1 MKEKIKKILDK
12 LIIGGIFLIPF
23 ALFDPSLSELFLGTA
38 LLLFIILIILFPEE
52 KKQLQLAIW
61 DYPLIF
67 FIGSVFISFFITPQ
81 KDLETVL
88 FTAADIYLVLVYFL
102 IKFRLSQN
110 ENLFLEIKKIFSIS
124 GMISCLIVIIGYL
137 LLMFGWRF
145 NLILFLNRAKGFFKD
160 PNVLSAFL
168 VVPLLLIVSKL
179 SKKER
184 EEKETFNDI
193 VSIIILSTIFI
204 LTFSRG
210 GIVNLSS
217 SILILFVLNLFFK
230 VFSNQKLVKLIII
243 PLFFSLFVLSTG
255 WYLNEANL
263 VFKTKEGLNKILYRY
278 PIQQSI
284 VSLWQRKPE
293 ENERLPIIKATSSL
307 LKISSP
313 IKLLIGYGTKE
324 AESLIKTINP
334 SIRNPSPHSS
344 YLRIFLE
351 NGLFG
356 LITFFIFLF
365 LLLKN
370 LIVKLKT
377 KKEMADKMIFFALIT
392 GILLQGLFIEILHW
406 RHFWVLLAIANF
418 LGKEKEIETSVKD
431 DKRKKIEKN
440 FHDLKKEREE
450 KRELCKRLT
459 QKLYDDD
466 PYNFFI
472 NRISLKSKNKIVLN
486 YGCGEDDLIEI
497 LEKGGAKQIF
507 GIDISTGM
515 IERARQKYPPEKYL
529 NVTLLTMDA
538 ENLSFDNDFFDLV
551 VGQAILHHLDL
562 KRAFSEISRVL
573 KKDGQAI
580 FIEPRGENFFINLF
594 RKLTPQSRTP
604 YEHPLK
610 QKDIDLAKNFF
621 KEVKT
626 NEFIFLQLLIIPF
639 NLTFLSQTK
648 IFKIIRNLL
657 RKLDHSLSKINF
669 LKKYYW
675 ITVIELKK

>member
-88 FTAADIYLVLVYFL
+88 FVAADIYLVLVYFL

-110 ENLFLEIKKIFSIS
+110 ENLFLEIKKIFLIS

-168 VVPLLLIVSKL
+168 VIPLLLIVSKL

-307 LKISSP
+307 SKISSP
-313 IKLLIGYGTKE
+313 IKLLIGHGAKE
-324 AESLIKTINP
+324 AESLIKTKNP

-344 YLRIFLE
+344 YLRILLE

-472 NRISLKSKNKIVLN
+472 NKISLKSKNKIVLN

-497 LEKGGAKQIF
+497 LEKGGSKQIF
-507 GIDISTGM
+507 GIDISMGM
-515 IERARQKYPPEKYL
+515 IERAKQKYPPEKYL

-562 KRAFSEISRVL
+562 KRALSEISRVL

-604 YEHPLK
+604 YEHPPE
-610 QKDIDLAKNFF
+610 AKRHRFG
-621 KEVKT
+621 
-626 NEFIFLQLLIIPF
+626 
-639 NLTFLSQTK
+639 
-648 IFKIIRNLL
+648 
-657 RKLDHSLSKINF
+657 
-669 LKKYYW
+669 
-675 ITVIELKK
+675 